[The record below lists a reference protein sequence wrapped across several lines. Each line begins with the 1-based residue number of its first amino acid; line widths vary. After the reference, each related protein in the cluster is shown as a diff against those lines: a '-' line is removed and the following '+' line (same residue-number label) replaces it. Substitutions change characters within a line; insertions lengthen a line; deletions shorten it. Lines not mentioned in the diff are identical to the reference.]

1 MKDNKIKIPLKLIA
15 LLADGDFHLGED
27 LGESLGMSR
36 SAINNHIQT
45 IQGDWGLDVFTLPGK
60 GYSLLNP
67 IQLLEADRILKL
79 LEDKRVTVLPVVD
92 STNQY
97 LLDRICQ
104 LQSGDACIAEYQHAG
119 RGRRGRQWVS
129 PFGTNLY
136 LSMFWRLEQ
145 GQAAAIA
152 ISLVIGVVIAEVLQ
166 RLGAEDVRI
175 KWPNDLYLQ
184 DRKLAGILV
193 ELTGKTADAAHLVMG
208 AGINL
213 AMCGSNTDTI
223 NQEWI
228 TLQEAGISIDRNE
241 LAATLINELRQSLKQ
256 FEHDGL
262 TPFVARW
269 HLLDNLINRPVKLM
283 IGEQQIFGIA
293 RGINQ
298 QGALL
303 LDQQGVI
310 KPFLCWGIS
319 LSSVEK
325 RF

>member
-1 MKDNKIKIPLKLIA
+1 MKDTKVPLKLIA
-15 LLADGDFHLGED
+15 LLADGGFHSGEY
-27 LGESLGMSR
+27 LGESLSMSR
-36 SAINNHIQT
+36 AAINKHIQT
-45 IQGDWGLDVFTLPGK
+45 IREWGVDVFTVPGK
-60 GYSLLNP
+60 GYSLPNP

-97 LLDRICQ
+97 LLDRICK
-104 LQSGDACIAEYQHAG
+104 LQSGDACIAEYQQAG
-119 RGRRGRQWVS
+119 RGRCGRQWVS

-145 GQAAAIA
+145 GPAAAMGL
-152 ISLVIGVVIAEVLQ
+152 SLVIGIVMAEVLQ
-166 RLGAEDVRI
+166 RLGAEDVRV
-175 KWPNDLYLQ
+175 KWPNDLYLN

-193 ELTGKTADAAHLVMG
+193 ELTGKTGDAAHLVMG

-213 AMCGSNTDTI
+213 AMCGTNADAI
-223 NQEWI
+223 NQGWI
-228 TLQEAGISIDRNE
+228 NLQEAVISIDRNE
-241 LAATLINELRQSLKQ
+241 LAATLLNELRQSLKQ
-256 FEHDGL
+256 FENDGL

-269 HLLDNLINRPVKLM
+269 HSLDNFIDRPVKLL

-293 RGINQ
+293 RGIDQ

-310 KPFLCWGIS
+310 KPFIGGEIS
-319 LSSVEK
+319 LRSAE
-325 RF
+325 